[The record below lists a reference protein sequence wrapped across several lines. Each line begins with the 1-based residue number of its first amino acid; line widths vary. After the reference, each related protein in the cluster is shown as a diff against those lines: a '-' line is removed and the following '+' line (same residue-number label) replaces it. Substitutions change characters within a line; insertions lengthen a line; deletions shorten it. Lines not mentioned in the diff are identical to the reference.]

1 MKSKITNQNIN
12 ITTVI
17 DEIEKF
23 QERMHTSSMI
33 AIALMSSGI
42 APGSEAAKEKA
53 MITHEIS
60 HAIKNI
66 LNGMTAQEAINKMA
80 EDNDEEEE

>member
-1 MKSKITNQNIN
+1 MKSKITNQHIN

-23 QERMHTSSMI
+23 QEKIHMSSI
-33 AIALMSSGI
+33 AAIALMEIGI
-42 APGSEAAKEKA
+42 APKSNMAKEKA
-53 MITHEIS
+53 MLTHEIS

-66 LNGMTAQEAINKMA
+66 LEA
-80 EDNDEEEE
+80 